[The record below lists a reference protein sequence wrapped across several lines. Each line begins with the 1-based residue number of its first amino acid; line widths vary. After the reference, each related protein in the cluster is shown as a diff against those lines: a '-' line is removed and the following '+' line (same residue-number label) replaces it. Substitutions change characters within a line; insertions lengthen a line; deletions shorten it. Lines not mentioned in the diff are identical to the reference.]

1 MPQWPLNVM
10 PPRNLNNERVPKPR
24 RPMPALV
31 AQDSKVIKPGKLVQ
45 SKSSAFRKKR
55 ELDTS
60 KLKTHGELPTAY
72 GRSGTKRVKKDLFPE
87 ETSTTAVEKK
97 KRSVAAKRTRS
108 RHTAMD
114 RNSRM
119 ADELRYGLARAV
131 PGMTAPWQI
140 RALRNEILTD
150 FRDVKT
156 HEKARGVTKAQ
167 QDAFDRKL
175 VEKMRDLNGKD
186 TDDIFMA
193 GKRPV
198 RYFPKTK
205 YILPNWWERARDQ
218 AGIKRGRTG
227 I

>member
-1 MPQWPLNVM
+1 MSRRPPL
-10 PPRNLNNERVPKPR
+10 PPPAMHFDRIPKPK

-60 KLKTHGELPTAY
+60 KLKTYGELPTAY
-72 GRSGTKRVKKDLFPE
+72 GRSGIKRVKKDLFPE
-87 ETSTTAVEKK
+87 ETSITAVEKK

-114 RNSRM
+114 RNART
-119 ADELRYGLARAV
+119 AGELRRGMIRAV
-131 PGMTAPWQI
+131 GGLTAPY
-140 RALRNEILTD
+140 RVTDLRNQILAD

-167 QDAFDRKL
+167 QDEFDRKL
-175 VEKMRDLNGKD
+175 VQQMREINRHDQ
-186 TDDIFMA
+186 DDIFLV

-198 RYFPKTK
+198 PYFPNKQ
-205 YILPNWWERARDQ
+205 YILPNWWEHARDR